1 MQAKDDIKEMAQTF
15 REAADILDEIA
26 ELDDKEGMT
35 REERK
40 EKEEELSA
48 RFLLKMIKIALY
60 EYCVKVLKG
69 VASNDSQFIY
79 IQETGCS
86 REGSR
91 ESESRCI

>member
-1 MQAKDDIKEMAQTF
+1 MAQTF

-48 RFLLKMIKIALY
+48 RLLLKMIKIQQA
-60 EYCVKVLKG
+60 
-69 VASNDSQFIY
+69 
-79 IQETGCS
+79 
-86 REGSR
+86 
-91 ESESRCI
+91 

>member
-40 EKEEELSA
+40 EKEEEELSA
-48 RFLLKMIKIALY
+48 RFLLKMIKIQQA
-60 EYCVKVLKG
+60 
-69 VASNDSQFIY
+69 
-79 IQETGCS
+79 
-86 REGSR
+86 
-91 ESESRCI
+91 